1 MFSCYKI
8 YTLREKV
15 VHTNPFMLDY
25 VPDFYKTQEICEKAA
40 SKEPFMLKHCLNRYK
55 S

>member
-1 MFSCYKI
+1 
-8 YTLREKV
+8 
-15 VHTNPFMLDY
+15 MLDY

-40 SKEPFMLKHCLNRYK
+40 SKEPFMLKHCLDRYK